1 MATEETAQAA
11 KPEFKY
17 YNEERRQNLT
27 KGKYEKIV
35 FSEKKLKVC
44 VGGGAGFI
52 GSHIAQRLLREGH
65 EVVCSDWKRNEF
77 MKEEEFCTTFMLMD
91 LRSLKSCLKCT
102 EGCDVVFNLAA
113 DMGGMGFI
121 SSNES
126 VLMFNNTM
134 ISSNMLEA
142 SRRNK
147 CGRYFYSSS
156 ACVYNEANQLDPEN
170 PGLKESD
177 AWPARP
183 QENYGLEKLYHEEM
197 AIVYGR
203 DFPIETRIARFH
215 NIYGPHGT
223 WKGGREKAPAAF
235 CRKAATCTEE
245 TGLEIWG
252 DGKQTR
258 SYCFIDDCVE
268 GVLRLTKSDIKEPL
282 NLGSDEMI
290 DVNGVAA
297 MVLSYDGKEAI
308 KYNYVKGP
316 QGVRGRNSDND
327 MIKEKLGWA
336 PAIGLREGL
345 NTTYNW
351 IKDQIE
357 WDKSGTNF
365 TVSEIVNQGDSVAKY
380 LDNFMG

>member
-1 MATEETAQAA
+1 MASPEAAYSEEVREKLTE
-11 KPEFKY
+11 
-17 YNEERRQNLT
+17 
-27 KGKYEKIV
+27 GKYEKIV
-35 FSEKKLKVC
+35 FSEEKLKVC
-44 VGGGAGFI
+44 VAGGAGFI
-52 GSHIAQRLLREGH
+52 GSHIAKRLLKEGH
-65 EVVCSDWKRNEF
+65 TVVCADWKRNEF
-77 MKEEEFCTTFMLMD
+77 MKEEEFCTEFMLLD
-91 LRSLKSCLKCT
+91 LRSLKNCIKST

-121 SSNES
+121 TSVES

-134 ISSNMLEA
+134 ISSNVLEA

-147 CGRYFYSSS
+147 VKRYFYSSS
-156 ACVYNEANQLDPEN
+156 ACVYNEANQLDPN
-170 PGLKESD
+170 IPGLKESD

-203 DFPIETRIARFH
+203 DFPIECRIARFH

-235 CRKAATCTEE
+235 CRKGNTCTPES
-245 TGLEIWG
+245 GLEVWG

-258 SYCFIDDCVE
+258 SYCFVDDCVE

-282 NLGSDEMI
+282 NIGSDEMI
-290 DVNGVAA
+290 DVNGLAN
-297 MVLSYDGKEAI
+297 MVLGFGGKQDTV
-308 KYNYVKGP
+308 KLNYVKGP
-316 QGVRGRNSDND
+316 QGVRGRNSDNT

-336 PAIGLREGL
+336 PAIALKDGL
-345 NTTYNW
+345 NVTYNW
-351 IKDQIE
+351 IKDQIAKDE
-357 WDKSGTNF
+357 SGTDF
-365 TVSEIVNQGDSVAKY
+365 TKSEIVNQDDCAAEY